1 MLIRIFD
8 PFPIPVRKSITGHVV
23 PAVFAGIVGVRKTNI
38 ITRIE
43 LRTIFFEIITWAP
56 KSTGRRHRLR
66 WAGAAARA
74 RVAEL
79 RDRGQLPLA
88 VLPGARGEH
97 ELHVP
102 RSGGEDLIAGGCEA
116 RLVVVE
122 IDVARRLDR
131 VHYRERRR
139 GERTQLRE
147 EVGRILHA
155 RACAVFLPFVRLKR
169 ERSHAIAGRAPAGA
183 VPTTG
188 VVMIVA

>member
-147 EVGRILHA
+147 EKSVASCTPAHVPCFSHSCVSNVSGPML
-155 RACAVFLPFVRLKR
+155 LPEEPPPEL
-169 ERSHAIAGRAPAGA
+169 SPPPGWW
-183 VPTTG
+183 
-188 VVMIVA
+188 